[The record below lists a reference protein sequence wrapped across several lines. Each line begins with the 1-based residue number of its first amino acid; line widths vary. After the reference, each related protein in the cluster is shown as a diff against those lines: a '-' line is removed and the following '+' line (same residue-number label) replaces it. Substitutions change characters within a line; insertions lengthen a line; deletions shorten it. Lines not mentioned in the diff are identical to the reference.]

1 MIKKKLLLM
10 ALIATSILVPAA
22 VQAQGISIEIGDRPY
37 YSHGPHY
44 WAGGYQMLWI
54 PGHRSAYGHHWIH
67 GHYVRSHSRHH
78 YNTRTD
84 YRGYDDSR
92 AREDYSR

>member
-1 MIKKKLLLM
+1 MIKTKLLLM
-10 ALIATSILVPAA
+10 ALVATGILVPAA

-37 YSHGPHY
+37 YSHGPRY

-67 GHYVRSHSRHH
+67 GHCVRSHSRHH
-78 YNTRTD
+78 YDSRYD
-84 YRGYDDSR
+84 DRRYDDSR
-92 AREDYSR
+92 NEYRH